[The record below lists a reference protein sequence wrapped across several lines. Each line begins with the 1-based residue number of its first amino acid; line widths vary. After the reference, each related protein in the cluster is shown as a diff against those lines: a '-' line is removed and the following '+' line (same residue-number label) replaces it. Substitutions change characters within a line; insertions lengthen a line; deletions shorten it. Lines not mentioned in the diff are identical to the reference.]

1 MAKIRVKNLP
11 EGFEIKNGKV
21 VKKLSRGGVI
31 SGDQSDYS
39 LVTTYRDNDRYPDQQ
54 QVRFSLSAVPRE
66 IANIE
71 AEGGETVLTD
81 LNDDGTFGLYNI
93 VGPRHSRGGVPM
105 FLPPQSFIFSDTN
118 DMKLDRIVLR
128 EFDINSRKKMTPAK
142 VSKKFDLNKY
152 YAEIEDEFADE
163 IQARSA
169 DMMLDKNKMQ
179 LSKLSFIQ
187 ESNKN
192 FEDGVPVTSYPFLLS
207 QNIDPLLFTQQV
219 EEINRKQAEEK
230 LISSL
235 PAREEMQIRM
245 MQEMMQ
251 QAQNNPAEEQVIADQ
266 GLARYGR
273 ELPKAQT
280 GNAETTQDPEK
291 QARIA
296 AQSAKRENPYL
307 TEEDISNLY
316 NQYLN
321 YYSGNIPTEDRLDA
335 LFGDLFNFNPDLT
348 YYDKLEMYNDYV
360 KNNLGKSAVT
370 VPTSYMNEVAYQS
383 NQPSQ
388 PLSPQPTTQTTTQP
402 TTQATP
408 SIDIPK
414 GLTEEEAYF
423 KALEL
428 YEKAEETR
436 DPNDI
441 LTFQKFYHEY
451 YPEKA
456 KEILAKEPLTTYG
469 KKKGLTKEDL
479 ESNEDSTWGRRTRAY
494 FNALTPPDIPE
505 TPTNQRPEKASEEVV
520 EDEKLQVSPEDAN
533 VTYRPP
539 NPEFWLQDLIGL
551 DALNRYRIRLG
562 LPWQPDVQTPEVS
575 YTLEDPTRA
584 IAAINEQANIA
595 NQAYGMFAGPQSLAA
610 RTANASSRAANAVAN
625 EIARVNQRNVN
636 VVNQGNARQ
645 AQLDLIAGRERRM
658 RQEKLYD
665 DTELALENFNVE
677 KNMRDVL
684 YANKLSEAI
693 TNRANT
699 QALNSMMNYFNVS
712 PSTGG
717 MVNLTNPAGY
727 VPSKQ
732 TDPGSEITSYANT
745 VKEMVA
751 AGIPPE
757 SIKIDPRMFM
767 QQSSPYMNPAQE
779 ELYNMSPYM
788 GYKKEGGDV
797 KPYAIPFYTGK
808 MGI

>member
-93 VGPRHSRGGVPM
+93 VGPRHSKGGVPM

-118 DMKLDRIVLR
+118 DMKLDKIVLR

-152 YAEIEDEFADE
+152 YAEIEDQFADE

-273 ELPKAQT
+273 ELPKAQN
-280 GNAETTQDPEK
+280 GNA
-291 QARIA
+291 
-296 AQSAKRENPYL
+296 
-307 TEEDISNLY
+307 
-316 NQYLN
+316 
-321 YYSGNIPTEDRLDA
+321 G
-335 LFGDLFNFNPDLT
+335 
-348 YYDKLEMYNDYV
+348 
-360 KNNLGKSAVT
+360 
-370 VPTSYMNEVAYQS
+370 
-383 NQPSQ
+383 
-388 PLSPQPTTQTTTQP
+388 
-402 TTQATP
+402 TTQATT
-408 SIDIPK
+408 SINIPK
-414 GLTEEEAYF
+414 GLNEEEAYF

-451 YPEKA
+451 YKEKA

-469 KKKGLTKEDL
+469 KKKGLTKKDL
-479 ESNEDSTWGRRTRAY
+479 ESNEDGIWGRRTRAY

-520 EDEKLQVSPEDAN
+520 EGENLQVSPEDAN
-533 VTYRPP
+533 ITYRPP

-677 KNMRDVL
+677 KNMRDIL

-717 MVNLTNPAGY
+717 MVNLTNPAGL
-727 VPSKQ
+727 VPTKP

-745 VKEMVA
+745 IKEMIA
-751 AGIPPE
+751 AGMPPE
-757 SIKIDPRMFM
+757 NIKVDPRMFM
-767 QQSSPYMNPAQE
+767 QQSSPYINPAQE

-788 GYKKEGGDV
+788 GYKKGGDV
-797 KPYAIPFYTGK
+797 KPYAVPFYTGK